1 MQAKDR
7 KSGKKVAI
15 KRISQIFDDL
25 IDGKRILR
33 EIALLRKISHVNIV
47 NIIEVMKPPNW
58 TSFNEIF
65 VVLEYAQSDLKK
77 LFKSPLHLEMKHINT
92 LCYGILLGLK
102 YIHSAGVLHRDL
114 KPANVLINEDCSVKI
129 CDFGLA
135 RSVEGMNEGEEQGET
150 EKKADDDDDLLGDLP
165 NLSKGKKGGRVTE
178 KKVQKEL
185 TSHVVTRWYR
195 APELILI
202 EKNYDQKIDVWSLG
216 CIYAELLGMLKE
228 HAPTFLDRGPLFP
241 GTSCFPLSPDTNA
254 RAKKSG
260 FPVTHQ
266 DQLNIIFTVIG
277 TPKSNDL
284 AFVSDDKAMEY
295 LKSFPNKP
303 KTEFKTMFPVA
314 SEESIDFLNRTLKF
328 NPNERMTI
336 DECINHPLMNDVRQ
350 NEKEKTLSEQISF
363 DFENEEIDTEE
374 RLRQLFVEQIKLL
387 VLED

>member
-1 MQAKDR
+1 VQAKDR

-47 NIIEVMKPPNW
+47 NIIEVMQPPDWKN
-58 TSFNEIF
+58 FNEIF

-135 RSVEGMNEGEEQGET
+135 RSVEGMNEGEDES
-150 EKKADDDDDLLGDLP
+150 KKKEDDDDDILGDLP
-165 NLSKGKKGGRVTE
+165 RVEKKAKKGKVTE
-178 KKVQKEL
+178 KKVAKEL

-202 EKNYDQKIDVWSLG
+202 EKLYDQKIDVWSLG

-266 DQLNIIFTVIG
+266 DQLNVIFTVIG
-277 TPKSNDL
+277 TPKDNDL
-284 AFVSDDKAMEY
+284 EFVSDDKA
-295 LKSFPNKP
+295 
-303 KTEFKTMFPVA
+303 
-314 SEESIDFLNRTLKF
+314 
-328 NPNERMTI
+328 
-336 DECINHPLMNDVRQ
+336 
-350 NEKEKTLSEQISF
+350 
-363 DFENEEIDTEE
+363 
-374 RLRQLFVEQIKLL
+374 
-387 VLED
+387 

>member
-1 MQAKDR
+1 
-7 KSGKKVAI
+7 
-15 KRISQIFDDL
+15 
-25 IDGKRILR
+25 
-33 EIALLRKISHVNIV
+33 VNIV
-47 NIIEVMKPPNW
+47 NIIEIIEPPN
-58 TSFNEIF
+58 SGNFNEIF

-92 LCYGILLGLK
+92 LCYGMLLGLK

-135 RSVEGMNEGEEQGET
+135 RSVEGMGDGEEE
-150 EKKADDDDDLLGDLP
+150 EAKKEEDDGLGLGDLP
-165 NLSKGKKGGRVTE
+165 KVEKKPKKLGKGKMTE

-202 EKNYDQKIDVWSLG
+202 EKNYDTKIDVWSLG

-266 DQLNIIFTVIG
+266 DQLNIIFSVLG
-277 TPKSNDL
+277 TPTEEDL
-284 AFVSDDKAMEY
+284 AFVSDDKALEY
-295 LKSFPNKP
+295 LRSFPAKP
-303 KTEFKTMFPVA
+303 KTDFKSLYPVA
-314 SEESIDFLNRTLKF
+314 SPESIDFLEKTLRF
-328 NPNERMTI
+328 NPNKRITI
-336 DECINHPLMNDVRQ
+336 EEC
-350 NEKEKTLSEQISF
+350 
-363 DFENEEIDTEE
+363 
-374 RLRQLFVEQIKLL
+374 
-387 VLED
+387 